1 MRGVQVFLVK
11 LGWHDQ
17 IEARTKGI
25 DRAVRH
31 RGQYEGKWS
40 FPNHQV
46 EQDGGSFEDFTETQI
61 MSVAAEIAVAR
72 YFRLDNYEANN
83 NSFKHEAD
91 VGKNVEVKY
100 SKHNKGRLIVRPND
114 RDSDYSV
121 LVTGSFTH
129 LYLKGWHN
137 VATAKQAAYL
147 KDCKKCVCWWVPQ
160 DALAPMH
167 QLHMIKEVAYASSDR
182 VQAL

>member
-1 MRGVQVFLVK
+1 MILVK
-11 LGWHDQ
+11 LGQQDQ
-17 IEARTKGI
+17 IEAKIKGI
-25 DRAVRH
+25 DRAIRH

-40 FPNHQV
+40 FPNHKV
-46 EQDGGSFEDFTETQI
+46 EQHGGSFEQFTESQI
-61 MSVAAEIAVAR
+61 ISVAAEIAVAR
-72 YFRLDNYEANN
+72 YFRLDNYQASN
-83 NSFKHEAD
+83 NSYKHEAD

-100 SKHNKGRLIVRPND
+100 SEHNQGRLIVRPRD
-114 RDSDYSV
+114 RDSDYAV

-147 KDCKKCVCWWVPQ
+147 KGCKCGCWWVPQ